1 MLKQDLSIYPSA
13 NATELLFKVYM
24 TKFFISLLGKAF
36 RRMKNGVY
44 FIVIDLFSL
53 YVLFSHFRPR
63 DATLGNSF
71 FQRLSY
77 ACAHVRTN

>member
-1 MLKQDLSIYPSA
+1 
-13 NATELLFKVYM
+13 
-24 TKFFISLLGKAF
+24 
-36 RRMKNGVY
+36 MKNGVY

-71 FQRLSY
+71 FQRSSY
-77 ACAHVRTN
+77 ACAHARTNYEETKGKFP